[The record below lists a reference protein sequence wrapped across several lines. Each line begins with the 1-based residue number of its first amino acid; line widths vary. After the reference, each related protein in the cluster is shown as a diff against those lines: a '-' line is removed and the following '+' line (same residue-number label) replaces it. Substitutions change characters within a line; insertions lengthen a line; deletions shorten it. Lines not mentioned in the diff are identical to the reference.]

1 MKSGNEFYLA
11 VVLTDKCKKRVDIRA
26 LEKIVFIFNES
37 EFIYPSEN
45 VKYDKSL
52 NIFKIYLTEE
62 NTLSFKSFLKVES
75 IIIFKN
81 NLVSRSVVDGI
92 IMNDTLKK
100 EVIK

>member
-1 MKSGNEFYLA
+1 MKSGNEFYLT

-26 LEKIVFIFNES
+26 LEKIVFIFNDK
-37 EFIYPSEN
+37 EFIYPGES

-52 NIFKIYLTEE
+52 DIFKIYLTEE
-62 NTLSFKSFLKVES
+62 NTLSFKSFLEVES

-81 NLVSRSVVDGI
+81 NLVSRSI
-92 IMNDTLKK
+92 INGVIMQDTLKK